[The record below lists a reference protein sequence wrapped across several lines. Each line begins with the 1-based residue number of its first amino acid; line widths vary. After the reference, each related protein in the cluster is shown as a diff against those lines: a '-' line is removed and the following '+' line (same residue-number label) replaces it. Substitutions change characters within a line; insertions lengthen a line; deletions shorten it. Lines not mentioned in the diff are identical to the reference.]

1 MVAIINLFD
10 SVQPSK
16 VWSEK
21 KFTHNFRNS
30 VFPIYK
36 FLKSF
41 LFPKNIRMEDSKM
54 VRQVYIVQKLSPTHR
69 IQMKYK
75 IRDFTK
81 FVNFY
86 DFMLL

>member
-1 MVAIINLFD
+1 MHARASILVGAT
-10 SVQPSK
+10 K

-21 KFTHNFRNS
+21 KFTHNFRNF

>member
-1 MVAIINLFD
+1 MPNLKNEFDFIIH
-10 SVQPSK
+10 K
-16 VWSEK
+16 VWPEK

-54 VRQVYIVQKLSPTHR
+54 VRQTYIVQKLSPTHR

-75 IRDFTK
+75 ILDFTK

>member
-1 MVAIINLFD
+1 
-10 SVQPSK
+10 
-16 VWSEK
+16 
-21 KFTHNFRNS
+21 
-30 VFPIYK
+30 
-36 FLKSF
+36 
-41 LFPKNIRMEDSKM
+41 M
-54 VRQVYIVQKLSPTHR
+54 VRQVYIVQKLSPTYR